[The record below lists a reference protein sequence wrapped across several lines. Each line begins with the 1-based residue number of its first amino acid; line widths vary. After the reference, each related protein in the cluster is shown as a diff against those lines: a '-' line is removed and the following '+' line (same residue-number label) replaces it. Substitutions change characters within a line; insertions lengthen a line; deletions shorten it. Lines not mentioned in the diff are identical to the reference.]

1 MIRTLNKEKVIKILT
16 EEEYEYMNAFNII
29 PNLSDKVLDYAE
41 KNYEIIEMTSQYL
54 EEKRKQNSNLS
65 IPLFVLAGVQ
75 ARMKR
80 LFAISELPLAITSQ
94 EIIEKLGINIEYHL
108 EESLLKESNIRAF
121 LERYKQEKDKPL
133 EFQNE
138 FIKSFNQINKELLKK
153 AKLTSDIH
161 VLDCTICDVN
171 LNNENYEGSTVT
183 YKGGEKLR
191 GYKLGVLRGFGPN
204 SGFIEEIVMN
214 TAKPHDLKMSK
225 DMILKSEYL
234 KPGDDLI
241 EDRGFLDIK
250 MIRKLFKKGVN
261 VTIPAKK
268 NMEIH
273 TAAVTEAVSKNEWKK
288 HPNTKRKGQDITLVS
303 NLEMFWLDEKDKE
316 KKPEN
321 IHLEYSMH
329 AAVIRFEKKLN
340 QSILTDAEILE
351 EDEKYAYAVILT
363 THPTRSA
370 EEIIKLYELR
380 PEIEEDFRQLKDFWG
395 LTEYRSTQYHI
406 ISFVI
411 MVSLLG
417 YNLYQL
423 YKESEEGKD
432 HIGKSFIVEQRH
444 GLYVVKNVRTAIII
458 DNYFAIFWQDE
469 LLDLYVELS
478 KENRERLKQLL
489 IL

>member
-1 MIRTLNKEKVIKILT
+1 MIKTLNKEKVIKILT
-16 EEEYEYMNAFNII
+16 EEEYEHMNAFNII

-41 KNYEIIEMTSQYL
+41 KNYGIIEIISQFL
-54 EEKRKQNSNLS
+54 EEKRKQNTNLS
-65 IPLFVLAGVQ
+65 LPLFVIAGVQ
-75 ARMKR
+75 ARMKQ
-80 LFAISELPLAITSQ
+80 LYAISELPLAITSQ
-94 EIIEKLGINIEYHL
+94 EIIEKLGTNIEYHPKDG
-108 EESLLKESNIRAF
+108 LLKESNIRAF
-121 LERYKQEKDKPL
+121 LERYKQEKDQPL

-138 FIKSFNQINKELLKK
+138 FIKSFNQMNKELLKK

-161 VLDCTICDVN
+161 VLDCTICEVN
-171 LNNENYEGSTVT
+171 LNNENYEGSTET

-191 GYKLGVLRGFGPN
+191 GYKLGMLRGFGPN
-204 SGFIEEIVMN
+204 SGFVEEIVMN

-225 DMILKSEYL
+225 NMILESEYL

-241 EDRGFLDIK
+241 EDRGFLDIEI
-250 MIRKLFKKGVN
+250 IREILKKGVN
-261 VTIPAKK
+261 VTVPAKK

-273 TAAVTEAVSKNEWKK
+273 TAAVTEAISKNTWKK
-288 HPNTKRKGQDITLVS
+288 HPNPKRKGQDITLVQ
-303 NLEMFWLDEKDKE
+303 NLEMFWLERKEKE

-321 IHLEYSMH
+321 ISLEYSIH

-340 QSILTDAEILE
+340 QSILTDAEVLK
-351 EDEKYAYAVILT
+351 EDDQYAYAVILT

-423 YKESEEGKD
+423 YKESEEGKNY
-432 HIGKSFIVEQRH
+432 IGKSFVVEQRH

-458 DNYFAIFWQDE
+458 NNYFAIFAQDE
-469 LLDLYVELS
+469 LLDLYVALS
-478 KENRERLKQLL
+478 QKNRERLKQLL

>member
-1 MIRTLNKEKVIKILT
+1 MFVI
-16 EEEYEYMNAFNII
+16 
-29 PNLSDKVLDYAE
+29 
-41 KNYEIIEMTSQYL
+41 
-54 EEKRKQNSNLS
+54 
-65 IPLFVLAGVQ
+65 AGVQ
-75 ARMKR
+75 ARMKQ
-80 LFAISELPLAITSQ
+80 LYAIRELPLAITSQ
-94 EIIEKLGINIEYHL
+94 EIIEKLGINIEYHPKDG
-108 EESLLKESNIRAF
+108 LLKESNIRAF
-121 LERYKQEKDKPL
+121 LERYKQEKDQPL

-138 FIKSFNQINKELLKK
+138 FIKSFNQMNKELLKK

-161 VLDCTICDVN
+161 VLDCTICEVN
-171 LNNENYEGSTVT
+171 LNNENYEGSTETYRSTET

-191 GYKLGVLRGFGPN
+191 GYKLGMLRGFGPN

-225 DMILKSEYL
+225 NMILDSEYL

-241 EDRGFLDIK
+241 EDRGFLDIEI
-250 MIRKLFKKGVN
+250 IREILKEGVN
-261 VTIPAKK
+261 VTVPAKK

-273 TAAVTEAVSKNEWKK
+273 TAAVTEAISKNTWKK
-288 HPNTKRKGQDITLVS
+288 HPNPKRKGQDITLVQ
-303 NLEMFWLDEKDKE
+303 NLEMFWLERKEKE

-321 IHLEYSMH
+321 ISLEYSIH

-340 QSILTDAEILE
+340 QSILTDAEILK
-351 EDEKYAYAVILT
+351 EDDQYAYAVILT
-363 THPTRSA
+363 THPTKSA

-423 YKESEEGKD
+423 YKESEEGKNY
-432 HIGKSFIVEQRH
+432 IGKSFIVEQRH

-458 DNYFAIFWQDE
+458 NNYFAIFAQDE
-469 LLDLYVELS
+469 LLDLYVALS
-478 KENRERLKQLL
+478 QKNRERLKQLL

>member
-1 MIRTLNKEKVIKILT
+1 M
-16 EEEYEYMNAFNII
+16 
-29 PNLSDKVLDYAE
+29 
-41 KNYEIIEMTSQYL
+41 
-54 EEKRKQNSNLS
+54 KQLY
-65 IPLFVLAGVQ
+65 
-75 ARMKR
+75 
-80 LFAISELPLAITSQ
+80 AISELPLAITSQ
-94 EIIEKLGINIEYHL
+94 EIIEKLGINIEYHPKDG
-108 EESLLKESNIRAF
+108 LLKESSIRAF
-121 LERYKQEKDKPL
+121 LERYKQEKDQPL

-138 FIKSFNQINKELLKK
+138 FIKSFNQMNKELLKK

-161 VLDCTICDVN
+161 VLDCTICEVN
-171 LNNENYEGSTVT
+171 LNNENYEGSTET

-225 DMILKSEYL
+225 NMILEFEYL

-241 EDRGFLDIK
+241 EDRVFLNIK

-273 TAAVTEAVSKNEWKK
+273 TAAVTEVVSKNEWKK
-288 HPNTKRKGQDITLVS
+288 HPNPKRKGQDITLVS

-329 AAVIRFEKKLN
+329 AAVIRFKKKLN
-340 QSILTDAEILE
+340 RSILTDAEILK
-351 EDEKYAYAVILT
+351 EDDQYAYAVILT

-370 EEIIKLYELR
+370 EEIIKLYEFR

-423 YKESEEGKD
+423 YKESEEGKRP
-432 HIGKSFIVEQRH
+432 H
-444 GLYVVKNVRTAIII
+444 
-458 DNYFAIFWQDE
+458 W
-469 LLDLYVELS
+469 
-478 KENRERLKQLL
+478 
-489 IL
+489 

>member
-1 MIRTLNKEKVIKILT
+1 MIKTLNKEKVIKILT
-16 EEEYEYMNAFNII
+16 EEEYEHMNAFNII

-41 KNYEIIEMTSQYL
+41 KNYELTEIISQYL
-54 EEKRKQNSNLS
+54 EEKRKQNTNLT
-65 IPLFVLAGVQ
+65 IPLFVIAGIQ
-75 ARMKR
+75 ARMKQ

-94 EIIEKLGINIEYHL
+94 KIIEKLGINLEYNSK
-108 EESLLKESNIRAF
+108 ESLLKESNIRAF

-138 FIKSFNQINKELLKK
+138 FMKSFNQINKELLKK
-153 AKLTSDIH
+153 SELTSDVH

-183 YKGGEKLR
+183 YKGKEKLR
-191 GYKLGVLRGFGPN
+191 GYKMGVLRGYGPN

-214 TAKPHDLKMSK
+214 TAKPHDLNMSR
-225 DMILKSEYL
+225 DMILESEYL

-241 EDRGFLDIK
+241 EDRGFLCIGIIK
-250 MIRKLFKKGVN
+250 KLWKKGVH

-273 TAAVTEAVSKNEWKK
+273 TVAVTEAVSKKEWKK
-288 HPNTKRKGQDITLVS
+288 HPNPKRKGQDITLVK
-303 NLEMFWLDEKDKE
+303 NLEMFWLEEKDKD

-321 IHLEYSMH
+321 IHLEYSIN
-329 AAVIRFEKKLN
+329 ATVIRFEKKLN
-340 QSILTDAEILE
+340 QGILTDAEILQ

-370 EEIIKLYELR
+370 KEIIKLYELR

-423 YKESEEGKD
+423 YKESEEGKNY
-432 HIGKSFIVEQRH
+432 IGKSFIVEQRH

-458 DNYFAIFWQDE
+458 NDYFAIFWQDE